1 MTLTDAL
8 LVSNK
13 FYANVIVGALIHK
26 ITEEQAETVAGLM
39 QQHATLFVPFI
50 PAELDRVAYL
60 AAVMRQESGFDEKA
74 MNFNLPLGPNPDL
87 AGRALEWLISRL
99 PGYPVERR
107 IEFYLQTRPLENADM
122 GIAMRKVK
130 FARVEFPG
138 IADRQIV
145 EQHLFNPVYA
155 VAWMARSY
163 RGLFEHVTKHHP
175 EDDPKWAA
183 TGCYKAGRRG
193 YKERFNW
200 ASTQK
205 HIQRVQEHFT
215 WFRQNLTQEG

>member
-1 MTLTDAL
+1 MTLAAAL
-8 LVSNK
+8 FQSNK
-13 FYANVIVGALIHK
+13 PYSNVIVGALIHK
-26 ITEEQAETVAGLM
+26 ITVEQAQATADLM
-39 QQHATLFVPFI
+39 QQHAVLFEPYI
-50 PAELDRVAYL
+50 PLQLDREAYF
-60 AAVMRQESGFDEKA
+60 ASVIRQESGADARA

-107 IEFYLQTRPLENADM
+107 IEFYMQTRPLENADM

-130 FARVEFPG
+130 VARAEFPG
-138 IADRQIV
+138 VTDREIV
-145 EQHLFNPVYA
+145 EQHLFNPAYA
-155 VAWMARSY
+155 VSWMARSY
-163 RGLFEHVTKHHP
+163 RGLFEHVTKNHP
-175 EDDPKWAA
+175 EDDPRWAS

-193 YKERFNW
+193 YKEQLNW

-215 WFRQNLTQEG
+215 WFRQNLTEV